1 MEKQIDATK
10 INEIMNHP
18 SVREAFDVPSMDG
31 QKLDF
36 TNFIN
41 NPNNVGLVWEN
52 ACCILRKVMAGIYEC
67 HFAGLPECRG
77 KRGLPFAWRVFEHIF
92 TKTDAIEIIT
102 KCKVDDVA
110 SNAGARSVKFQE
122 ALVTRPMTESSHG
135 LVAMRTYSMT
145 IQNWAIHAPGLVEQG
160 HLFHDKIKALHDND
174 DVHNRYVGG
183 AMLML
188 YGGQHAKSIGFYNRA
203 AIMSGYKPIKI
214 LSTNPFIVDIIEA
227 KIQIT
232 GNDFEVIP

>member
-1 MEKQIDATK
+1 MEKQNDAK
-10 INEIMNHP
+10 LINEIMNHP
-18 SVREAFDVPSMDG
+18 DVRRAFDVPSMEG
-31 QKLDF
+31 KPLDF

-41 NPNNVGLVWEN
+41 NPNNIGLVWKGV
-52 ACCILRKVMAGIYEC
+52 CCIFKRVMAGLYEC
-67 HFAGLPECRG
+67 HFAALPEYRG
-77 KRGLPFAWRVFEHIF
+77 KRGMPAALKAFEYVF
-92 TKTDAIEIIT
+92 TQTDAIEVIT

-122 ALVTRPMTESSHG
+122 VLVTRPMTESSHG
-135 LVAMRTYSMT
+135 LVSMRTYSMT
-145 IQNWAIHAPGLVEQG
+145 IQNWAVWAPGLVEQG
-160 HLFHDKIKALHDND
+160 HAFHDKIKALHDND

-188 YGGQHAKSIGFYNRA
+188 YGGQHMKAIGFYNRG
-203 AIMSGYKPIKI
+203 AIMSGYRPIKI

-227 KIQIT
+227 KIQIN